1 MQTYDF
7 SFCKQA
13 RKLGHLAQWAIERA
27 PGGWCIVLSD
37 SAPESAGILALARS
51 TEVRVFRTLEA
62 VIATLQELG
71 FTVERLQA
79 APVPVPVAATEPDPK
94 PAPLVVPDIALDSV
108 PESEA
113 APAPVQA

>member
-7 SFCKQA
+7 SFCKRA

-37 SAPESAGILALARS
+37 GAPESAGALALARS

-62 VIATLQELG
+62 VLATLQDLG

-79 APVPVPVAATEPDPK
+79 APVPVAAPS
-94 PAPLVVPDIALDSV
+94 VPGAVPGSV
-108 PESEA
+108 PEPEA
-113 APAPVQA
+113 TPAPVLA

>member
-1 MQTYDF
+1 M
-7 SFCKQA
+7 
-13 RKLGHLAQWAIERA
+13 
-27 PGGWCIVLSD
+27 LSD

-79 APVPVPVAATEPDPK
+79 APVPVAATEPDPK

>member
-27 PGGWCIVLSD
+27 LGGWCIVLID

-79 APVPVPVAATEPDPK
+79 APVPVAATEPDPK

>member
-1 MQTYDF
+1 M
-7 SFCKQA
+7 
-13 RKLGHLAQWAIERA
+13 
-27 PGGWCIVLSD
+27 LSD

-79 APVPVPVAATEPDPK
+79 APVPVAATEPDPK

-113 APAPVQA
+113 APAPVQAERLPRPSFTSPARVPVFLRLRPGVARTR